1 MHKLALFLAL
11 ALGSISSIGQ
21 SDVVDY
27 LKENQHQ
34 YQFKYVSESM
44 IRAVCLMADSTGSFS
59 DATKDV
65 RRIVYFDSDQDAE
78 TNTEMRKEIEKRMT
92 AEGFEELMT
101 MSSNGQ
107 HVKVAATTGKKEML
121 GVVFQQDTGLTYL
134 EIVGMVD
141 LQKAMQLMRDPKL
154 QELMGDMDLSKLVG
168 L

>member
-1 MHKLALFLAL
+1 MYKLALFLAL
-11 ALGSISSIGQ
+11 TFGSLSSFGQ

-27 LKENQHQ
+27 LKDNQLQ
-34 YQFKYVSESM
+34 NQFKYVSESM
-44 IRAVCLMADSTGSFS
+44 IRAVCLMADSSGSFS

-65 RRIVYFDSDQDAE
+65 RRIVYFDSDQDAV

-107 HVKVAATTGKKEML
+107 HVKVAATSGRKELL
-121 GVVFQQDTGLTYL
+121 GVVFQQDTSLTYL
-134 EIVGMVD
+134 EVVGMVD
-141 LQKAMQLMRDPKL
+141 LQKAMQLMRDPKF